1 MVGRAK
7 PDMAVQ
13 RDGSQSGDYVA
24 SLVSRAWGA
33 ITQAEDGVVR
43 LNERGQITAIDSRAL
58 HLLHAVSPASSGRD
72 FWEAVPADTAEQY
85 QSVTGR
91 ALKTS
96 GRHAFVAQHEF
107 AGSWIQYTFTRRAA
121 GYVVKLRDVSS
132 TQKLQSLMEDS
143 ERFNQLIFE
152 ANPNAMW
159 VFDAAS
165 LRILAVNQAA
175 VEFYGISRKLFMTL
189 SMGALFPDG
198 EGGSL
203 ASTLNSSVQSSDARF
218 VPQLCKQRKAGGELV
233 LVELACGRVNRNG
246 HPAFMV
252 SLADVTERHIAD
264 RSLRRINSELEQELA
279 EARQAL
285 RNTNHDLSAFTYAL
299 SNDLQGPL
307 HAVDGFATMLGD
319 KYAAALDQTG
329 RHYVNRIQA
338 STRQLAKLVGDLRTL
353 VQLPPLASDLEKVD
367 LEPLCHSLV
376 DNLRRRDPSRIVTVE
391 LDGSLLLR
399 GDKRLLAT
407 ALACLLENAWLFTSK
422 KAEGWIKLGLQPGT
436 VPDELILRVADNG
449 AGFDAAY
456 SDKLFTAF
464 QRLHSSADFP
474 GHGLGLAIVK
484 RVAERHDGRVWAETD
499 DAGARFFMAFPQGAA
514 GIA

>member
-1 MVGRAK
+1 MVG
-7 PDMAVQ
+7 Q
-13 RDGSQSGDYVA
+13 SDGRQSGKPAV
-24 SLVSRAWGA
+24 SLAERAWGA
-33 ITQAEDGVVR
+33 LTQADDGVIQ

-58 HLLHAVSPASSGRD
+58 HLLHSVSSTLPGKD
-72 FWEAVPADTAEQY
+72 FWEAVPEDTAEQF
-85 QSVTGR
+85 QNVTGK
-91 ALKTS
+91 ALKKS
-96 GRHAFVAQHEF
+96 GRHAFVAHNEF
-107 AGSWIQYTFTRRAA
+107 VGSWVQYTFTRRSS
-121 GYVVKLRDVSS
+121 GYLVKLRDVGS
-132 TQKLQSLMEDS
+132 TQKLQGMLEDS

-175 VEFYGISRKLFMTL
+175 VEFYGIRRKMFMTL

-198 EGGSL
+198 EGSSL
-203 ASTLNSSVQSSDARF
+203 ASTLNSSIQSGDTRF
-218 VPQLCKQRKAGGELV
+218 VPQLCKQRKMDGELV
-233 LVELACGRVNRNG
+233 LVELACGRVIRNG
-246 HPAFMV
+246 NQAFLV

-279 EARQAL
+279 DTRQAL
-285 RNTNHDLSAFTYAL
+285 RNTNHNLSAFTYAL
-299 SNDLQGPL
+299 SNDLQAPL
-307 HAVDGFATMLGD
+307 HAVDGFATMLSD

-353 VQLPPLASDLEKVD
+353 VQLPQLADDLQKID
-367 LEPLCHSLV
+367 LEPICNSLI
-376 DNLRRRDPSRIVTVE
+376 DDLRRHDPGRIVTVE
-391 LDGSLLLR
+391 TEGSLMLK
-399 GDKRLLAT
+399 GDQRLLTT

-422 KAEGWIKLGLQPGT
+422 KAEGWIRLGLQPGT
-436 VPDELILRVADNG
+436 VPGELILRVADNG

-484 RVAERHDGRVWAETD
+484 RVAERHGGRVWAESD
-499 DAGARFFMAFPQGAA
+499 AAGACFFMAFPQGAA
-514 GIA
+514 GIS